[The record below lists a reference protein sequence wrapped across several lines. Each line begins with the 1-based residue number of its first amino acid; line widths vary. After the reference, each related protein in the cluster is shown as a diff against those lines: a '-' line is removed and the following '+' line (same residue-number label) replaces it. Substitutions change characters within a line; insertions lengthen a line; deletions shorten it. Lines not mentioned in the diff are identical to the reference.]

1 MADNKNSKV
10 PRKTAPGPGNSRTPK
25 KGPASGSKG
34 AAPDA
39 VQAALDLLK
48 SEGFRITPQRE
59 DILGLLAKR
68 KGSHSVQ
75 AVFQEIRK
83 KHRAIS
89 LDTVYRTLSTLA
101 NLGVLSQI
109 KLHGADLVYEF
120 QGAGHHHHHAVCLNC
135 GGSIC
140 LSVCPLPENFF
151 QDLERQ
157 EFRVIN
163 HAFEV
168 YGYCASCQ

>member
-1 MADNKNSKV
+1 MAANKSTKV
-10 PRKTAPGPGNSRTPK
+10 PKATLIVKPLK
-25 KGPASGSKG
+25 KSQAAASGE
-34 AAPDA
+34 A
-39 VQAALDLLK
+39 VQAALALLK
-48 SEGFRITPQRE
+48 SEGLRITPQRE
-59 DILGLLAKR
+59 DILHLLARR
-68 KGSHSVQ
+68 KGRHSAQSVL
-75 AVFQEIRK
+75 QEIRK
-83 KHRAIS
+83 KHQAIS

-135 GGSIC
+135 GDSIC
-140 LSVCPLPENFF
+140 LTVCPLPKNFF

-168 YGYCASCQ
+168 YGYCVGCK